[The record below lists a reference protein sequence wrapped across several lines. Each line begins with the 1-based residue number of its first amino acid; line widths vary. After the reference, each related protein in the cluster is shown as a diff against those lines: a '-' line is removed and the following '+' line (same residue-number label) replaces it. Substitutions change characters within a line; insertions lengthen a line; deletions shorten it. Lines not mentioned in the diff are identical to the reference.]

1 MFTVHV
7 CGESECR
14 VVPEGDNGGGRAVR
28 LTIPA
33 RAEYVGLSRLAL
45 SGLARLVPFSDEV
58 LADLQLAVTEAC
70 TNSVR
75 HAYADRPGAIE
86 VRYELFADR
95 VVVEVSDDGP
105 GFVPSDEGA
114 VDGLGELNEGG
125 LGIAIIRAVSDE
137 LEIGARD
144 GGGVRLRF
152 VKLLAP

>member
-1 MFTVHV
+1 
-7 CGESECR
+7 
-14 VVPEGDNGGGRAVR
+14 VR

-45 SGLARLVPFSDEV
+45 AGLARLGSFSDEA

-75 HAYADRPGAIE
+75 HAYPDRVGAVEI
-86 VRYELFADR
+86 RYELFADR

-105 GFVPSDEGA
+105 GFVPVDEVA
-114 VDGLGELNEGG
+114 VDAVAEFNEGG

-137 LEIGARD
+137 FEIGARD

>member
-1 MFTVHV
+1 MFSVHV
-7 CGESECR
+7 CGESEKR
-14 VVPEGDNGGGRAVR
+14 VAAQGSNGGGRAVR

-45 SGLARLVPFSDEV
+45 TGLARLGSFSDEA

-75 HAYADRPGAIE
+75 HAYADRVGAVEI
-86 VRYELFADR
+86 RYELFADR

-105 GFVPSDEGA
+105 GFVPVDEVA
-114 VDGLGELNEGG
+114 VDGVAELNEGG
-125 LGIAIIRAVSDE
+125 LGIAIIRAISDE
-137 LEIGARD
+137 LEIGTRD